1 MKRAPGSRM
10 GRTVELC
17 GSLPWLGYN
26 IFLALG
32 PVPTRNLVDDG
43 DREFKRSFPSRRL
56 ASVGFVVSPHSL
68 TM

>member
-1 MKRAPGSRM
+1 MKRALGSGK
-10 GRTVELC
+10 GRRVELC

-43 DREFKRSFPSRRL
+43 DREFKRSFPPRRL
-56 ASVGFVVSPHSL
+56 ASVGFVVSPHCL
-68 TM
+68 T